1 MAEKAPSG
9 FYPKAVLCDFLM
21 SCSNL
26 PDRPN
31 CGLKPLHR
39 MFSLFACSQFSALL
53 WIFFLVGQKTD
64 ASIVQI
70 RFPADLDA
78 STEFTASDG
87 GSLSGNLVR
96 VGAFSVDPV
105 ALLNGTATL
114 TSPSDII
121 TALANQFIPF
131 GSFHFSNSFLSPQD
145 PYFALTAS
153 PDADLLDLA
162 GKDVFLLFYNSPL
175 AETATELVLFRT
187 KPSAPQVL
195 FDSAVEFGE
204 LPPDF
209 TLRADFVDLLIGYY
223 DQLADVWETGDLNG
237 GVGRIFSPTNET
249 IEAGDVATFFIRAN
263 HGANH
268 FAVTNLQVSTNGGM
282 SFSNTTNS
290 WISVAANSGE
300 LTLAAPENDTN
311 RYRITLIASNTVT
324 AVSAS
329 QPLQLTLLQPTGP
342 DFGTSNNRLLLKA
355 GVAFTTNLP
364 ANRAAIFTN
373 VGTLPGWLTFS
384 NQAPGTLVLAG
395 TPPLIATSL
404 VRFRAIDATDTNQTR
419 SRLLSFVAEAPVLEL
434 PGVAEDGTVDITVG
448 SVSNTLIPV
457 GAPGFRVDEVTIQQG
472 QDSFGAGGIYITNST
487 NFGFSSSL
495 RPTARTNTNGTR
507 IVLQAVQS
515 NSSGTITVAREFRV
529 RLAAPAPTRL
539 LGTNEFE
546 VDVGRLFSTNIQTD
560 IGDLADLSFS
570 NLPSGLEGFADGTI
584 SGTNSSTTLPYE
596 FNVQIR
602 ADSSAR
608 WLGGGVL
615 TSSVTLR
622 LRNPEAPVFANATNR
637 IFLATGRSAS
647 VGLVASNFPFLFESS
662 NLPAG
667 LSISGTRIVGT
678 PLVGGTVPI
687 RSTLTA
693 YNSLRPGLTNNRAD
707 WKDGSTDLIF
717 HVADARPVAGLISA
731 TPGNLPRNSL
741 ISTNDNVYL
750 IPGGAENAGVRVA
763 AYGLPPGLSL
773 DATTGKLFGTTIGPG
788 SYTATVIIQNG
799 RGWIKKSVNLTI
811 Q

>member
-1 MAEKAPSG
+1 MSGSLLPSR
-9 FYPKAVLCDFLM
+9 
-21 SCSNL
+21 
-26 PDRPN
+26 PDSL
-31 CGLKPLHR
+31 LKPRHR
-39 MFSLFACSQFSALL
+39 IFSIFAYSRFSALL
-53 WIFFLVGQKTD
+53 WVFLLSGQKTN

-70 RFPADLDA
+70 QFPADLDA
-78 STEFTASDG
+78 STQFTASDG

-96 VGAFSVDPV
+96 VGAFNVDPV

-121 TALANQFIPF
+121 TALANRFIPF

-145 PYFALTAS
+145 PYFSLTAS

-162 GKDVFLLFYNSPL
+162 GKDVYLLFYDSPL
-175 AETATELVLFRT
+175 AEAANELALFRT
-187 KPSAPQVL
+187 KPTAPRVV

-204 LPPDF
+204 LTPVF
-209 TLRADFVDLLIGYY
+209 TLRADYVDLLIGYY

-249 IEAGDVATFFIRAN
+249 IEAGDVASFFIRAN

-290 WISVAANSGE
+290 WISVATHTGE

-311 RYRITLIASNTVT
+311 RYRITLIASNTLT
-324 AVSAS
+324 EVSAS
-329 QPLQLTLLQPTGP
+329 NTLQLTLLQPTGP
-342 DFGTSNNRLLLKA
+342 DFGTSNNRIVVKA

-373 VGTLPGWLTFS
+373 VGTLPSWLTFS

-395 TPPLIATSL
+395 TPPLIATNL
-404 VRFRAIDATDTNQTR
+404 VRFRAVDATDTNQTR
-419 SRLLSFVAEAPVLEL
+419 SRQLSLVAEAPVLEL

-448 SVSNTLIPV
+448 SGSNTLIPV
-457 GAPGFRVDEVTIQQG
+457 GATGFRVDEVTIAQG

-515 NSSGTITVAREFRV
+515 NSAGTITVAREFRV

-546 VDVGRLFSTNIQTD
+546 VDVGRPFETNIQTD
-560 IGDLADLSFS
+560 ASPWAQMEFS
-570 NLPSGLEGFADGTI
+570 GLPSSLEGKTNGAVTG
-584 SGTNSSTTLPYE
+584 SGNIEDVGGNRNTDRPYE
-596 FNVQIR
+596 FTVTVK
-602 ADSSAR
+602 ADSSANY
-608 WLGGGVL
+608 LGGGVF
-615 TSSVTLR
+615 TSTVTIR
-622 LRNPEAPVFANATNR
+622 LRNTNLPLFIPATNR
-637 IFLATGRSAS
+637 ILAGVGRPYLSP
-647 VGLVASNFPFLFESS
+647 LNWTNFPFRFGAE
-662 NLPAG
+662 NLP
-667 LSISGTRIVGT
+667 
-678 PLVGGTVPI
+678 
-687 RSTLTA
+687 
-693 YNSLRPGLTNNRAD
+693 PGLTIDGATIKGTPTSPGSKTVTVRATNSIYP
-707 WKDGSTDLIF
+707 GSTDTTNWRSGVGNFTIVVDGAPPPRDL
-717 HVADARPVAGLISA
+717 APAS
-731 TPGNLPRNSL
+731 PGALPRNTL
-741 ISTNDNVYL
+741 ITGMNYFL
-750 IPGGAENAGVRVA
+750 LPGGAEAAGVRMA
-763 AYGLPPGLSL
+763 AYGLPPGLTL
-773 DATTGKLFGTTIGPG
+773 NKDTGKLEGTTGGPG
-788 SYTATVIIQNG
+788 TYTATVFIANG
-799 RGWIKKSVNLTI
+799 LGWTKKTVTLTI